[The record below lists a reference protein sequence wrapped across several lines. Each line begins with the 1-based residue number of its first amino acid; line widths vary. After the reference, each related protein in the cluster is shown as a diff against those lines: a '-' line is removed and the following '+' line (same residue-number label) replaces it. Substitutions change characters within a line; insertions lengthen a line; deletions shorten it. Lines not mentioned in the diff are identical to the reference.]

1 MSYLISSKNPLLVFA
16 KIDDKKPHW
25 LVALLLAYTF
35 LILGQIL
42 GYFVKMPF
50 KTYFNSIVN
59 PVWKSTIP
67 LFARLILANIFI
79 IGCVFLWVR
88 LYEKRPFS
96 YLGFQKKKSAKLYLK
111 GILCGILMFSS
122 VVAVMAALQLVTW
135 ENGNAILQGIKV
147 LFPTFVLLSGF
158 VIQGATEE
166 ILCRGWLMPILSAR
180 YNLWVGVFLSSSLFG
195 MLHAF
200 NQNVTVFAV
209 VNIILVGVFFSL
221 FALRQGSLWGAC
233 ALHSVWNW
241 LQGNFFGFQV
251 SGQDV
256 GPTIMKLKEI
266 GPDWITGGAFGP
278 EGGFVCT
285 LVMIVG
291 ISIIL
296 YLNVNDKRK
305 LKAFNYKEISKS

>member
-16 KIDDKKPHW
+16 KLDDKKPHW
-25 LVALLLAYTF
+25 LVALPLAYTS
-35 LILGQIL
+35 LILGQVI
-42 GYFVKMPF
+42 GYFARMPF
-50 KTYFNSIVN
+50 ESAIN
-59 PVWKSTIP
+59 PVISPVWQNTIS
-67 LFARLILANIFI
+67 LFIRLIFANIFI
-79 IGCVFLWVR
+79 IGCVFLWVH
-88 LYEKRPFS
+88 LYEKRPLS
-96 YLGFQKKKSAKLYLK
+96 YLGFKKKNFAELYLK
-111 GILCGILMFSS
+111 GILCGILMFST
-122 VVAVMAALQLVTW
+122 VVAVMAVFQLVTW
-135 ENGNAILQGIKV
+135 ENGNPMLQGVKV
-147 LFPTFVLLSGF
+147 LFPTLVLLSGF

-180 YNLWVGVFLSSSLFG
+180 YNLSVGVFLSSSLFG

-256 GPTIMKLKEI
+256 GPTIMNLKEI

-278 EGGFVCT
+278 EGGSVCS
-285 LVMIVG
+285 LVICIG
-291 ISIIL
+291 IGTIL
-296 YLNVNDKRK
+296 YLNGNDIKK
-305 LKAFNYKEISKS
+305 IKSIQL